1 MDLVLWLLARSS
13 GTGSAVALELA
24 ILSGMALRTGALG
37 WLTHNRG
44 VRVLHDSAS
53 ILWLPL
59 AIVHVVALLLDP
71 TARINVTDLV
81 VPFGVPYGTIAIG
94 LGTISAQLLG
104 VVMVSTWLRPRIPN
118 RTWTL
123 LHRLSYPAF
132 VAVVAHSLLAGT
144 DLSQPL
150 VAGLAWITVVALAAV
165 GITRVLHP
173 AKEPRNG
180 AGTRTASVELP

>member
-1 MDLVLWLLARSS
+1 MDLVFWLLSRSS

-24 ILSGMALRTGALG
+24 LLSGMALRTGALG

-71 TARINVTDLV
+71 TARIGLADLAI
-81 VPFGVPYGTIAIG
+81 PFAAPYGAIAIG
-94 LGTISAQLLG
+94 LGTISLQLFAI
-104 VVMVSTWLRPRIPN
+104 VIVSAWLRARIAN
-118 RTWTL
+118 EVWTA

-132 VAVVAHSLLAGT
+132 ALLVGHSLLAGT
-144 DLSQPL
+144 DFSQPL
-150 VAGLAWITVVALAAV
+150 IAGLAWVTVAALAAV
-165 GITRVLHP
+165 GVVRVARP
-173 AKEPRNG
+173 AR
-180 AGTRTASVELP
+180 RTARTSGGSVELR

>member
-1 MDLVLWLLARSS
+1 MDFVFWLLARSS
-13 GTGSAVALELA
+13 GTGSAVALELSL
-24 ILSGMALRTGALG
+24 LSGMALRTGALG
-37 WLTHNRG
+37 WLSHNRG
-44 VRVLHDSAS
+44 VRALHDSAS
-53 ILWLPL
+53 LLWLPL

-71 TARINVTDLV
+71 TARITVTDLV

-118 RTWTL
+118 AIWTV

-144 DLSQPL
+144 DFTQPL
-150 VAGLAWITVVALAAV
+150 VAGLAWITIGALAAV
-165 GITRVLHP
+165 GITRLVRPLK
-173 AKEPRNG
+173 AARSSSEAG
-180 AGTRTASVELP
+180 AGSLELR